1 MCWLLV
7 GCGIV
12 CWRNERVFDDVNC
25 DKSLFLL
32 KLDCAIQKIVV
43 KMSKII
49 VPKEIHIALQQAHAY
64 FNLALF
70 HGKLPKC
77 TISIQRKAN
86 SVGYYSHKRFI
97 SDTGLYT
104 DEIALNPEYFGV
116 LPVIDTLATLVHE
129 MVHQWQ
135 QYYGTVGRRAYH
147 NREWADKMESIGL
160 MPSDTHQPGGKRTG
174 EHMGHYILEDGL
186 FLWAAERLL
195 QTEFSIGWY
204 DVYPPFPP
212 SIGQKITYSSRLNVE
227 NKLKTS
233 PALPV
238 EQKLSPAYV
247 PSILKPL
254 PMPTL
259 PIEADDGVNI
269 SEETSVSEIIEPLSE
284 PSDHLFDPP
293 QTETLISSYGKP
305 TLNPISVIKSLKQT
319 DTGYQYRNTSNRIKY
334 CCPSCQAAVW
344 GKPELNIL
352 CGDCYVHFEAQ

>member
-1 MCWLLV
+1 
-7 GCGIV
+7 
-12 CWRNERVFDDVNC
+12 
-25 DKSLFLL
+25 
-32 KLDCAIQKIVV
+32 
-43 KMSKII
+43 MSKII

-116 LPVIDTLATLVHE
+116 LPIIDTLATLVHE

-186 FLWAAERLL
+186 FLWAAKRLL

-227 NKLKTS
+227 NKLKIS
-233 PALPV
+233 PALPGW
-238 EQKLSPAYV
+238 QQIA
-247 PSILKPL
+247 
-254 PMPTL
+254 
-259 PIEADDGVNI
+259 A
-269 SEETSVSEIIEPLSE
+269 
-284 PSDHLFDPP
+284 
-293 QTETLISSYGKP
+293 
-305 TLNPISVIKSLKQT
+305 SLCW
-319 DTGYQYRNTSNRIKY
+319 DRR
-334 CCPSCQAAVW
+334 CR
-344 GKPELNIL
+344 L
-352 CGDCYVHFEAQ
+352 C

>member
-1 MCWLLV
+1 
-7 GCGIV
+7 
-12 CWRNERVFDDVNC
+12 
-25 DKSLFLL
+25 
-32 KLDCAIQKIVV
+32 
-43 KMSKII
+43 MSKII

-135 QYYGTVGRRAYH
+135 QYFGMVGRRAYH

-227 NKLKTS
+227 SRLKIS

-238 EQKLSPAYV
+238 EKKLLPAYV
-247 PSILKPL
+247 PSVLQPL
-254 PMPTL
+254 PLPTL
-259 PIEADDGVNI
+259 PIADENLVTEVAKNQEE
-269 SEETSVSEIIEPLSE
+269 SEQNFQEPNDFLLDN
-284 PSDHLFDPP
+284 PSP
-293 QTETLISSYGKP
+293 ENLISSYGKP

-319 DTGYQYRNTSNRIKY
+319 DVGYQYRNTSNRIKY
-334 CCPSCQAAVW
+334 CCPSCLAAVW
-344 GKPELNIL
+344 GKPDLNIL